1 VAENRIKKG
10 GVDKMQIEKMF
21 NGVSVVGGIAG
32 GFLCQ
37 WLGGWDVILKALVVL
52 IVLDYITGVL
62 KAIVTKTLSSQ
73 VGFTGLIRKIVIFIV
88 VATAVTVQS
97 VVGDAIP
104 LREIVIIFFI
114 CNEGI
119 SLLENASEFVPIPEK
134 LKETLIQLRDKDQ
147 TAK

>member
-1 VAENRIKKG
+1 MI
-10 GVDKMQIEKMF
+10 QFEKMF

-88 VATAVTVQS
+88 VATAVTVQA

-134 LKETLIQLRDKDQ
+134 LKETLIQLRDKEK